1 MRKTTSRPE
10 SGLVSFKDASQ
21 LNTFATQ
28 SAFIPA
34 KSVDLRYYW
43 AVIFQY
49 RWQILSLAMI
59 VTLLTT
65 LIVFAMTP
73 VYRSEASLLVEG
85 KQNKLLSIEEVYS
98 MDTSRTEYFQTQFE
112 ILKSPDLA
120 RSVIKSLN
128 LMGYPEFKK
137 FKPEPETKSSWQDI
151 LPAVSEQ
158 PLNAEDEA
166 EKAKLIAEEK
176 LLKVFLDRLTVK
188 PRLKTQLVDISFD
201 ANDPKLAQ
209 AIVNKL
215 GNAFIDSGMESRME
229 STHKAAEW
237 LSSRLD
243 SLKGKLTG
251 SEDHLQD
258 FLTKE
263 KLVDL
268 EGVLTLAGKEIDQNS
283 LRLTAA
289 RQTRLELESIYNKIK
304 QGTDADLISEV
315 LQDKSVQY
323 LKEQKAVLTSKVSDL
338 NQRYGPD
345 HPAMAAARSELKGI
359 NDLLNKEIRIIVG
372 GIKSRYEVA
381 KTNEQAI
388 IDSIATNK
396 QQVQDISRKQTQYR
410 ELQREVNSNRSLYET
425 FFNRF
430 KEANEASEISSAT
443 ARFIDKA
450 NLPIL
455 PVKPKKSLII
465 VLTFVGMLLLG
476 TLLAFLLDFLNSTL
490 KSPDDVET
498 KLDLPFLGVIPLMP
512 KIEEDKIGK
521 LVIDEPRGVFAEAI
535 RTIRTGLILS
545 TLDSPRR
552 VWMITSSFQSEGK
565 STLSMNLAQAM
576 AQLEGG
582 NDNRVLLIDADLR
595 RPTLHKRFKLP
606 PRSKG
611 LSHVLA
617 FNEAL
622 DNCVYPIEGLN
633 LDVMPAGIP
642 PPNPLELLA
651 STAFANL
658 LEKLEER
665 YSVVLIDS
673 PPVHAV
679 SDAQWLAQHVRSVIY
694 VAKAN
699 TTSIQAIRKGINI
712 LDSSGTPLAGI
723 VLTQLDIEKSR
734 RFDSGG
740 YSNYYYYQ
748 SAYGTDQDD

>member
-1 MRKTTSRPE
+1 MRNTQTRPDT
-10 SGLVSFKDASQ
+10 GLVSFKDAGQ

-28 SAFIPA
+28 NSFIPA
-34 KSVDLRYYW
+34 KTVDLKYYW

-49 RWQILSLAMI
+49 RWPILSLATI

-65 LIVFAMTP
+65 LVVFAMTP

-128 LMGYPEFKK
+128 LLEYPEFKK
-137 FKPEPETKSSWQDI
+137 FKPETDSKSFWQEL
-151 LPAVSEQ
+151 LPATSGESV
-158 PLNAEDEA
+158 NEDEET
-166 EKAKLIAEEK
+166 EKANLIAEEK
-176 LLKVFLDRLTVK
+176 LLKVFLDRLTIK
-188 PRLKTQLVDISFD
+188 PRIKTQLVDISFD

-215 GNAFIDSGMESRME
+215 ANAFIDSGMESRME

-243 SLKGKLTG
+243 SLKGKLTD

-304 QGTDADLISEV
+304 QGADADLITEV
-315 LQDKSVQY
+315 SQDKSVQF
-323 LKEQKAVLTSKVSDL
+323 LKQQKAALISKVSDL

-345 HPAMAAARSELKGI
+345 HPAMTAAKSELKGI
-359 NDLLNKEIRIIVG
+359 NDLLNTEVKNIVG

-381 KTNEQAI
+381 KTNEHAI
-388 IDSIATNK
+388 IDSIAVNK

-430 KEANEASEISSAT
+430 KEANEAAEISAAT

-450 NLPIL
+450 NLPTF

-490 KSPDDVET
+490 KSPDDVDA
-498 KLDLPFLGVIPLMP
+498 KLDLPFLGVVPLIP
-512 KIEEDKIGK
+512 KIAEDKVGK
-521 LVIDEPRGVFAEAI
+521 LVVDEPRGSFAEAI
-535 RTIRTGLILS
+535 RTIRTGLVLS
-545 TLDSPRR
+545 SLDSPLR
-552 VWMITSSFQSEGK
+552 VWMITSSFQGEGK

-576 AQLEGG
+576 AQLETGH
-582 NDNRVLLIDADLR
+582 NRVLLIDADLR
-595 RPTLHKRFKLP
+595 RPTLNKRFNLP

-611 LSHVLA
+611 LSHLLA
-617 FNEAL
+617 FNEPL
-622 DNCVYPIEGLN
+622 DNCVYPIADIN
-633 LDVMPAGIP
+633 LDVLPAGIP

-658 LEKLEER
+658 LDELEKR
-665 YSVVLIDS
+665 YSVILIDS

-699 TTSIQAIRKGINI
+699 STSVQAVKKGINI
-712 LDSSGTPLAGI
+712 LDSSGTPLAGM

-734 RFDSGG
+734 GYGSGG
-740 YSNYYYYQ
+740 YKNYYYYQ
-748 SAYGTDQDD
+748 SAYGADQDD